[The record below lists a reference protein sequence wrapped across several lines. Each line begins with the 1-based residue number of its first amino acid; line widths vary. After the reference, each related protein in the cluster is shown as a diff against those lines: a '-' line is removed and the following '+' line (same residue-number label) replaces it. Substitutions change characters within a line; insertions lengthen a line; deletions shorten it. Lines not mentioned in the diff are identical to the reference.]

1 MSGGGAVARPR
12 PESLSA
18 NRVKTGDQI
27 PPLRYEVTSTTI
39 VLGALAARDWR
50 PMHHDYHFAVERNG
64 TRDIF
69 MNTPN
74 QAAWFERY
82 LTDWSGP
89 AGRLGRMRFRMRGS
103 VFPGDVMVISGSV
116 TGVEEDATGCAWAE
130 VDVKLTV
137 EGDIKT
143 ECLAR
148 IALPHDAGDNPWAR
162 RGDRWRP

>member
-1 MSGGGAVARPR
+1 VTITGRSTGPLLIGSVA
-12 PESLSA
+12 
-18 NRVKTGDQI
+18 TGQAL
-27 PPLRYEVTSTTI
+27 PVLRYDVTSTTI
-39 VLGALAARDWR
+39 VLGALASRDWR

-82 LTDWSGP
+82 LSDWAGP
-89 AGRLGRMRFRMRGS
+89 LGRLGRMRFRMRGS
-103 VFPGDVMVISGSV
+103 VFPGDTMVLAGTV
-116 TGVEEDATGCAWAE
+116 TAVDTDEVGCGWAE
-130 VDVKLTV
+130 VDVALRV
-137 EGDIKT
+137 EDEVKT

-148 IALPHDAGDNPWAR
+148 LALPSSLDDNPWAR